1 MERSCLRNNRSMSLS
16 YGMELV
22 AQTNLQLY
30 NQLRA
35 QGYSDEDLLVVH
47 RAYEFLTTIYPGYY
61 QADGKPF
68 VAHTVGVASILAQL
82 QLPTEFIAA
91 GLLHNIYGNGDFG
104 DGRRVVATARRRRI
118 VRKAVGD
125 RIEFLIERFPR
136 CRVRPK
142 STPDI
147 LSRIDQF
154 DEIDKKLIVMDLADY
169 LEKYIDLGICYWGD
183 SQSEAD
189 TVAQHGETL
198 VAVADRLGY
207 PQLAAMLNEAFAR
220 ARAAQIPNSL
230 RASNGW
236 KGMDLVVPRSCR
248 RRLHPMLRKQLNG
261 LWRSLRRTFPIR
273 RRLRQLRSVVTR
285 SQRIQHS

>member
-1 MERSCLRNNRSMSLS
+1 MSLR

-35 QGYSDEDLLVVH
+35 QGYSQEELVVVH

-68 VAHTVGVASILAQL
+68 VVHTVGVASILAHL
-82 QLPTEFIAA
+82 KLPTEFIAA

-104 DGRRVVATARRRRI
+104 DGRRAVATARRRRI

-125 RIEFLIERFPR
+125 RIEGLIERFPR
-136 CRVRPK
+136 CRIRPK

-154 DEIDKKLIVMDLADY
+154 DEIDKKLIVIDLADY
-169 LEKYIDLGICYWGD
+169 LEKYIDLGVCYWGN
-183 SQSEAD
+183 SQSLAD

-198 VAVADRLGY
+198 VAIAVRIGY
-207 PQLAAMLNEAFAR
+207 PQLAAMLNEAFAY
-220 ARAAQIPNSL
+220 ARAAQIPDSL
-230 RASNGW
+230 RGSSGW
-236 KGMDLVVPRSCR
+236 QGMDLVVPRSCR
-248 RRLHPMLRKQLNG
+248 RRLRPILRQQLNG
-261 LWRSLRRTFPIR
+261 LWRSLRRIFPIS
-273 RRLRQLRSVVTR
+273 RRLRQLHSAISR
-285 SQRIQHS
+285 SQTIQHS